1 MTSKTMLITGGAGFI
16 GSNFIHYF
24 MKKYSNTNILNID
37 KLTYAGSKHHL
48 SGVAHSPHYQ
58 FVHGDIADQRLVH
71 DLFDQYDIHGV
82 IHFAAES
89 HVDRS
94 IEDSRVFI
102 ESNILGT
109 ATLLQAAKNDWETK
123 GALTKRRFHH
133 ISTDE
138 VYGSLGSDGKFS
150 EYTPYDPRNPYSASK
165 AGANFLVKSFGHTYG
180 MNTIISSSSNNY
192 GPRQHDEKLIPTIIR
207 KALAGE
213 EIPIYGDG
221 ENVRDWLYVH
231 DHCSALDVIYHRGNA
246 HESYNVGGG
255 NERTNIEIATKICG
269 ILDEKMPDR
278 RGYFN
283 VKSFKELIT
292 FTEDRKGHDRRY
304 AVDDSK
310 LRKQLGWE
318 PKAELDRGLE
328 KTVEWYVK
336 QWNLQKS
343 S

>member
-37 KLTYAGSKHHL
+37 KLTYAGSKHNL

-58 FVHGDIADQRLVH
+58 FIHGDIADQHLIQHV
-71 DLFDQYDIHGV
+71 FDQYDIHGV

-94 IEDSRVFI
+94 IEDSSVFI

-109 ATLLQAAKNDWETK
+109 ATLLQAAKNDWEKK

-138 VYGSLGSDGKFS
+138 VYGSLGPDGKFS
-150 EYTPYDPRNPYSASK
+150 ETTPYDPRNPYSASK
-165 AGANFLVKSFGHTYG
+165 ASANFLVKSFGHTYG

-192 GPRQHDEKLIPTIIR
+192 GPRQHQEKLIPTIIR

-246 HESYNVGGG
+246 QESYNVGGG
-255 NERTNIEIATKICG
+255 NERTNIEIARKICA
-269 ILDEKMPDR
+269 ILDVKKPDR
-278 RGYFN
+278 KEHLH
-283 VKSFKELIT
+283 VKSFQELIT

-318 PKAELDRGLE
+318 PKAELDRGME